1 MGQGAL
7 GRKEIE
13 NYIISPQVVCTAAEE
28 ATHRRQ
34 SHAHNAPKEDDIY
47 GMLTE
52 ILDTDEIRSDVQY
65 QVVPE
70 YRDTLGNELD
80 DSTKERRATEW
91 FNTNWLD
98 QDWRIRNCPG
108 KKVLSRLRKSLQDK
122 YAITVTP
129 SLLVAA
135 LRECP
140 EDIERVVSMLSGA
153 FVELHKHRTLGT
165 CRVAEETRLTMP
177 RTRTCTSPSR
187 EHEQR

>member
-1 MGQGAL
+1 MIGTNESRIEGGDGWVKVRL

-13 NYIISPQVVCTAAEE
+13 NYLISPQVVCTAAEE

-65 QVVPE
+65 QVVPK

-140 EDIERVVSMLSGA
+140 EDIERVVEH
-153 FVELHKHRTLGT
+153 VERCFCGT
-165 CRVAEETRLTMP
+165 AQT
-177 RTRTCTSPSR
+177 
-187 EHEQR
+187 